1 MPKKWTEPELW
12 VAMNVYCRL
21 SFGQFD
27 QSNRHIQEVARQMG
41 RSPGSLSMK
50 LCNLASL
57 DTYHQDRGV
66 SGLKGASSLD
76 RKVWNDFQ
84 QDWST
89 MAEQSEAA
97 FEALMHEQAPV
108 DAEPSKLPVVPEG
121 TTEVQRLVKVRRVQ
135 DFFRKAIL
143 GSYESRCALTNLAVP
158 ELLIASHIIGWSDN
172 EARRA
177 DPTNGICLNA
187 LHDKAFDRHLLTFDE
202 DYRVVLSS
210 ALKSRE
216 ASEFQSYNFE
226 QMEGRPLRLPH
237 RFLPDPVALAKHR
250 EKFTDL
256 N

>member
-1 MPKKWTEPELW
+1 
-12 VAMNVYCRL
+12 MNVYCRL
-21 SFGQFD
+21 PFGQFD
-27 QSNRHIQEVARQMG
+27 KSNRHIQAVAEQMG
-41 RSPGSLSMK
+41 RTPSSLAMK
-50 LCNLASL
+50 LSNLASL
-57 DTYHQDRGV
+57 DPHHQKRGV
-66 SGLKGASSLD
+66 SGLPGTSKLD

-89 MAEQSEAA
+89 MAERSEAS
-97 FEALMHEQAPV
+97 FEALMQGQALV
-108 DAEPSKLPVVPEG
+108 DTEPSKLFTVPKG
-121 TTEVQRLVKVRRVQ
+121 PTEVQRVVNVRRVQ

-143 GSYESRCALTNLAVP
+143 GSYESRCALTDLAVP

-216 ASEFQSYNFE
+216 ASEFQSHNFE
-226 QMEGRPLRLPH
+226 RLEGKPLRLPH
-237 RFLPDPVALAKHR
+237 RFLPDSVALAKHR
-250 EKFTDL
+250 EKFAEL